1 MENPERVWAKIPFF
15 DDYWIDFKK
24 NVIRRWYQP
33 KLLSEYRDP
42 NFGGCYPSATWCPEQ
57 GKYLLWQEY
66 LVDPLDDEYRYMG
79 IAASDDGCTWQEF
92 NVCET
97 PDPANRIYPNTVYL
111 GNPGLH
117 GCHVTRD
124 EFDPDPSR
132 RYKMIGA
139 NHARN
144 YPEFGI
150 ENSSVYLSVS
160 PDGIH
165 WQEVENSIIHPN
177 TSDTLNCLYYNPVT
191 KEYNAI
197 IRASYVDRRI
207 SQTTSKD
214 LVHWTR
220 PKVIIH
226 PGAEFNDNA
235 YATQLYGM
243 SVSWMG
249 GYFVGCLWRY
259 YTSCADF
266 DFSKMRGFQDTEL
279 MYSYDGEHWMHTSGK
294 ALVERPNVP
303 ELGSSSLVFSTMY
316 ENKEGTKLFLV
327 ASGTC
332 TMHASLE
339 EHQNRKKVKRRAN
352 GTLTYEIR
360 KDGFC
365 GLEANTTNGLIVTK
379 SFELVEP
386 ELYVNANATFG
397 AVRFSIID
405 HRGNTYE
412 GFGFDDCIPLVNDE
426 IRHPISFKEHSLSEL
441 VGKRIR
447 LSICMDG
454 AVLHCIEGA
463 LRPWIRARQVSIND
477 PVQLNY
483 DERRT

>member
-1 MENPERVWAKIPFF
+1 MENTQRTWAKIPLF

-42 NFGGCYPSATWCPEQ
+42 NFNGCYQSACWSPEQ
-57 GKYLLWQEY
+57 GKYLLWHEY
-66 LVDPLDDEYRYMG
+66 LVDPKDDEYRYLAV
-79 IAASDDGCTWQEF
+79 AASDDGYTWKEL
-92 NVCET
+92 NVCGE
-97 PDPANRIYPNTVYL
+97 PDPANKVFPNTVYK

-117 GCHVTRD
+117 GTHVTYD
-124 EFDPDPSR
+124 PYDPDPDR
-132 RYKMIGA
+132 RYKLMGG
-139 NHARN
+139 NHAQN
-144 YPEFGI
+144 YRDFGI
-150 ENSSVYLSVS
+150 ENSAVYVTFS

-165 WQEVENSIIHPN
+165 WKEAEECRVHPN

-197 IRASYVDRRI
+197 IRASYVERRI
-207 SQTTSKD
+207 GQTTSKD
-214 LVHWTR
+214 LIHWTR

-226 PGAEFNDNA
+226 PGAEFNDDA

-243 SVSWMG
+243 SVKWMG
-249 GYFVGCLWRY
+249 GYFLGCLWRY

-279 MYSYDGEHWMHTSGK
+279 MYSYDGEHWMHTSGR
-294 ALVERPNVP
+294 ALVERPCMP
-303 ELGSSSLVFSTMY
+303 EIGASSLLISAMY
-316 ENKEGTKLFLV
+316 ENKEDTKLFLV

-332 TMHASLE
+332 TMHSSME
-339 EHQNRKKVKRRAN
+339 EHQKRKKVDRPSQ
-352 GTLTYEIR
+352 GVLTYEIR

-365 GLEANTTNGLIVTK
+365 GLEANTTDGLIVTK
-379 SFELVEP
+379 SFELMEP
-386 ELYVNANATFG
+386 ELYINANATFG
-397 AVRFSIID
+397 TVRFSIID

-412 GFGFDDCIPLVNDE
+412 GFDFDDCVPLVEDE
-426 IRHPISFKEHSLSEL
+426 IRHALTFKEHSLDEL

-447 LSICMDG
+447 LSIRMDG

-463 LRPWIRARQVSIND
+463 IRPWIRYPQVSIND
-477 PVQLNY
+477 PVQVTY
-483 DERRT
+483 DEQK